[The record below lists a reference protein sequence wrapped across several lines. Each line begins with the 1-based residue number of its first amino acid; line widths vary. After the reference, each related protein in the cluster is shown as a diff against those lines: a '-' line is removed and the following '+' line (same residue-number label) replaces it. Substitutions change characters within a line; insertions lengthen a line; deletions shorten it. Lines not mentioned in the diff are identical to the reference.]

1 MSEAFEH
8 EFRKK
13 MNKVR
18 ENMNKKMNEVRD
30 YFAKVEKVKVDALK
44 KNEEMRRSI
53 EEEILKIEGEI
64 TQSADLSPE
73 TKEKLSTE
81 ITNLKDENEKRAAE
95 LRTKISQ
102 VTIP

>member
-13 MNKVR
+13 MNKAR

-30 YFAKVEKVKVDALK
+30 YFAKIEKVKVDALK

-64 TQSADLSPE
+64 AQSADLSPE
-73 TKEKLSTE
+73 TKEKLSAE
-81 ITNLKDENEKRAAE
+81 ITILKDENEKRAAE

>member
-18 ENMNKKMNEVRD
+18 ENMNKKMNEARE
-30 YFAKVEKVKVDALK
+30 YFAKIEKVKVDALK
-44 KNEEMRRSI
+44 KTEEMRRST
-53 EEEILKIEGEI
+53 EEEILKMEGEI
-64 TQSADLSPE
+64 AQSADLSPE

-81 ITNLKDENEKRAAE
+81 ITILKDENEKRAAE

-102 VTIP
+102 VTVP

>member
-44 KNEEMRRSI
+44 KNEDMRRSI

-64 TQSADLSPE
+64 AQSADLSPE

-81 ITNLKDENEKRAAE
+81 ITILKDENEKRAAE

>member
-13 MNKVR
+13 MNKLR
-18 ENMNKKMNEVRD
+18 ENMNKKMNEARE
-30 YFAKVEKVKVDALK
+30 YSAKIEKVKVDALK
-44 KNEEMRRSI
+44 KTEEMRRSI
-53 EEEILKIEGEI
+53 EEEILKTEREI
-64 TQSADLSPE
+64 AQSADLSPE

-102 VTIP
+102 VTVP

>member
-13 MNKVR
+13 MNKAR

-30 YFAKVEKVKVDALK
+30 YSAKIEKVKVDALK

-64 TQSADLSPE
+64 AQSADLSPE
-73 TKEKLSTE
+73 TKEKLSAE
-81 ITNLKDENEKRAAE
+81 ITILKDENEKRAAE